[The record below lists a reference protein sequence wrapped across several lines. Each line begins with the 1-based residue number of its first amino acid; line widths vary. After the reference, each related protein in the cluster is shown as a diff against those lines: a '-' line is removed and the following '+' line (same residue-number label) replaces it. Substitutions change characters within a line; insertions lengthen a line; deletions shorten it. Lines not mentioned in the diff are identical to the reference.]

1 MIDKGSQLLSSNA
14 VETIHF
20 SNKIGKTVVGVD
32 HSSRIVAIHGRYG
45 FAAYERDS
53 KYTSQSAIAHIVP
66 NRPTIIKNIFT
77 SKGIVIL
84 SNHRIFPVQVLHLS
98 MREV

>member
-1 MIDKGSQLLSSNA
+1 MIDKRSQLLSSNA

-20 SNKIGKTVVGVD
+20 SNKIGETVVGID
-32 HSSRIVAIHGRYG
+32 YSSRIVTIYCGYG
-45 FAAYERDS
+45 FATYERDS
-53 KYTSQSAIAHIVP
+53 KYTSQSAIAYIVP

-77 SKGIVIL
+77 SKGIIIL
-84 SNHRIFPVQVLHLS
+84 SNHRIFPVPIHLS